1 MPSLPSRDCS
11 PNSLANIVIFQT
23 NAQFVD
29 IFSSV
34 ASFHL
39 VSEAKIGKAGILVGI
54 IVDL

>member
-1 MPSLPSRDCS
+1 MPSLPSRDLASLNAQHFS

-34 ASFHL
+34 YTFVVLFAFVL
-39 VSEAKIGKAGILVGI
+39 AKT
-54 IVDL
+54 